1 MHPDSFEQARHYA
14 QQRLERE
21 LSRGLTY
28 HSLEHTSQDVVPA
41 AQVFAGGEGIQGDD
55 LTLLLTAAWF
65 HDLSFIEVRAG
76 HEAVGIRLAAE
87 VLPGLG
93 YSAAELQVVAEI
105 IQATVVPQQ
114 PTTLLEKVMADADL
128 DVLGRDDFWPRNV
141 KLRQE
146 TAFFGKVLTD
156 AEWYAG
162 QLTFVASHTY
172 CTATA
177 RALRDAGQLRS
188 VALLRRALEESNA
201 GQ

>member
-1 MHPDSFEQARHYA
+1 MHPDSFEQAKQYA
-14 QQRLERE
+14 RQRLERE
-21 LSRGLTY
+21 LSPGLTY

-41 AQVFAGGEGIQGDD
+41 AQVFAGGEGIQGGD

-65 HDLSFIEVRAG
+65 HDLGFIEVRAG
-76 HEAVGIRLAAE
+76 HEAVGIRLASE

-93 YSAAELQVVAEI
+93 YSAAELQVVAGI

-114 PTTLLEKVMADADL
+114 PATLLEEIMADADL

-146 TAFFGKVLTD
+146 AAFFGKEFTD

-162 QLTFVASHTY
+162 QLKFVEPHTY
-172 CTATA
+172 FTATA
-177 RALRDAGQLRS
+177 RALRDAGQRQS
-188 VALLRRALEESNA
+188 VAQLRRAQEESDS
-201 GQ
+201 GH